1 LILRVD
7 FLAYRYK
14 YKPKRSKSKRI
25 KFRKS
30 LKKNKLLLLGVSAVF
45 VVAII
50 AITVYLFL
58 ASSKTPFPII
68 TGLSTLGY
76 KKVSVDA
83 AVINNQG
90 IVTLTSGCY
99 QILAYVETHQAESII
114 MGIEGIVPARPN
126 AHDIAVDAFE
136 SLGIEL
142 LIVKVTELR
151 NNTFYGKLILKSG
164 NRVASLDARPSDATA
179 IAIRMDVPIYVKDGL
194 LKEYGEY
201 IC

>member
-1 LILRVD
+1 MRVD

-14 YKPKRSKSKRI
+14 YKPKKTKRKKL

-30 LKKNKLLLLGVSAVF
+30 LEKNKLEIGAGILVI
-45 VVAII
+45 AII
-50 AITVYLFL
+50 VIAYLFL
-58 ASSKTPFPII
+58 APSPAPTIII

-76 KKVSVDA
+76 KQVSVDA
-83 AVINNQG
+83 AIISNQG
-90 IVTLTSGCY
+90 IVTLTSECY
-99 QILAYVETHQAESII
+99 QILAYVEAHQAESII

-126 AHDIAVDAFE
+126 SHDIAADAFE

-142 LIVKVTELR
+142 LMAKVTELR

-179 IAIRMDVPIYVKDGL
+179 IAVRMGVPIYVKHDL
-194 LKEYGEY
+194 LKEYGES